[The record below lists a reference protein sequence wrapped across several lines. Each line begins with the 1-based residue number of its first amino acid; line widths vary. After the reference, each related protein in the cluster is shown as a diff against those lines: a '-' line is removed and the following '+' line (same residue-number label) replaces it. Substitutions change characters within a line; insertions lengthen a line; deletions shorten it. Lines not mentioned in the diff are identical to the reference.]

1 MRRGFPLHSII
12 GLDWYK
18 LNGWSLCPS
27 EANGNYL
34 WPGVVKIKFPEIY
47 VLQELTLCS
56 SVQNAIVFLAGLQ
69 SLSWSSSPS
78 TTPGPL
84 PPLPPR
90 SLLTTI
96 QPLHA
101 SVAVLASNTCINQAD
116 SLNISLL
123 ALYQVW
129 KLYFCGSQCTTISP
143 CRKLLSENNLKPKS
157 NIIYILQT

>member
-1 MRRGFPLHSII
+1 MAGPFVPARQMVII
-12 GLDWYK
+12 YGQ
-18 LNGWSLCPS
+18 
-27 EANGNYL
+27 EF
-34 WPGVVKIKFPEIY
+34 VKIKFPEIY

-69 SLSWSSSPS
+69 FLSWSFSPPP
-78 TTPGPL
+78 PGPL

-101 SVAVLASNTCINQAD
+101 SVAVLASNTFINQAD

-123 ALYQVW
+123 ALYL
-129 KLYFCGSQCTTISP
+129 KA
-143 CRKLLSENNLKPKS
+143 RSEN
-157 NIIYILQT
+157 YIFAALNVPLFHLVVENYYQKTT